1 MQTEQSIL
9 NQLRQD
15 ATPFW
20 YLYDGQTVT
29 ARNGETANMDESMN
43 RLKSSLAE
51 LPPGTYRLKAANNK
65 NKHNGAEW
73 HDITIHPRTQT
84 LPKMS
89 GQTSTNAYGIP
100 DHVYAKIQE
109 EARQKFMFED
119 MYAEFKEFRKEWPD
133 FKKRMEKLEK
143 YLSEDEDGNGVP
155 DFAETM
161 TKVAN
166 AAESVDTVK
175 KVFTGTSLF
184 GS

>member
-9 NQLRQD
+9 TQLRSDQ
-15 ATPFW
+15 TPFW

-29 ARNGETANMDESMN
+29 ARNGETADMNESLQ
-43 RLKSSLAE
+43 RLKGSLAE

-84 LPKMS
+84 LPKMT
-89 GQTSTNAYGIP
+89 GQSTNAYGIA
-100 DHVYAKIQE
+100 DHVLAKIQE
-109 EARQKFMFED
+109 DTERNFMFKQMYQKFM
-119 MYAEFKEFRKEWPD
+119 EFDKEWPE
-133 FKKRMEKLEK
+133 FKKQLEQLRK
-143 YLSEDEDGNGVP
+143 DFYEDKDGDGIP
-155 DFAETM
+155 DFAETIG
-161 TKVAN
+161 KVAN
-166 AAESVDTVK
+166 AAESANAVK